1 MLPTIILGGK
11 NNATKNQTATAFT
24 KATAMAVPA
33 ALLRLAF
40 RAAASRPLATNST
53 AEAEPPETGSPEEML
68 QTSPPPNLIL
78 DGDFETYTPN
88 TNIKNLTDDNKW
100 YSVTENGATWP
111 SATVSSEQSYSGSQS
126 TAVNVALNFEKQ
138 MNMNFYRY
146 AYCPTAVTPSPNATS
161 IAYDT
166 VFQNISQRLTNTLPP
181 PSFALYVLEKGYYGD
196 DVECDMAEFNEVQ

>member
-1 MLPTIILGGK
+1 MQQK
-11 NNATKNQTATAFT
+11 TKPQPLFQRLR
-24 KATAMAVPA
+24 PWLCLLLCC
-33 ALLRLAF
+33 ALLLGLLPAG
-40 RAAASRPLATNST
+40 ALATT
-53 AEAEPPETGSPEEML
+53 GAAEAEPPETGSPEEML
-68 QTSPPPNLIL
+68 QTSPPPHLIL
-78 DGDFETYTPN
+78 DGNFETYAPN
-88 TNIKNLTDDNKW
+88 TNLKNLTDDNKW
-100 YSVTENGATWP
+100 YSVTDSGATGP

-181 PSFALYVLEKGYYGD
+181 AILCPICFGKGLLWRRG
-196 DVECDMAEFNEVQ
+196 